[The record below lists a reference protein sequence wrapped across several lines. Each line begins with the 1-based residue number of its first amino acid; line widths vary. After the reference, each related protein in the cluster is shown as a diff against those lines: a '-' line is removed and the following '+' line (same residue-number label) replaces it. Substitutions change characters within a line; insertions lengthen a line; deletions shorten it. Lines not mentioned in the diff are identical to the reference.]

1 MATMTWGTPDK
12 AGSGFAG
19 RPERDGPSVQQEQRR
34 ARPLSHRALYLA
46 AASMHVVVAMAIVG
60 LAYYA
65 KATLQASLMQLALI
79 AVTGNIVF
87 VVSCPVLGG
96 LSDRYGRRPFVVTST
111 LVFAGAFLGAYL
123 STQVWQLYVVAGVA
137 GLAEALFWPLVAA
150 ELAAEADSQQ
160 LLHRM
165 GGFNVSWSVGDI
177 VGALAAGLVL
187 EVETRMPFLLCIIGG
202 VSISVLT
209 SLVRMAPATVEG
221 QLRHQETI
229 HGHMLPHNHRTFWKI
244 ALLANFTSAG
254 VLSILRRLFPDLSVE
269 VLHYTGR
276 QYGALVMMVAVFR
289 TLTFVVLQSHR
300 GWLYRPR
307 RFFLTQLLYPIAF
320 SLMVFGER
328 YWVFL
333 LAAAMLGTASAV
345 VYFSSLYYSVHGA
358 SRQAQQAG
366 IHESM
371 LGLGAGII
379 PFMAGPSRALAEPY
393 WEHAIRAPYVLG
405 VLLFVVALAIQL
417 VIYQRSLARSRHKG
431 RA

>member
-1 MATMTWGTPDK
+1 M
-12 AGSGFAG
+12 
-19 RPERDGPSVQQEQRR
+19 QEKQRR

-65 KATLQASLMQLALI
+65 KATLQASLMELALI

-96 LSDRYGRRPFVVTST
+96 LSDSYGRRPFVVTST
-111 LVFAGAFLGAYL
+111 LVFAGAFVGAYL

-137 GLAEALFWPLVAA
+137 GFGEALFWPLVAA

-160 LLHRM
+160 LLRRV
-165 GGFNVSWSVGDI
+165 GRFCVSWSTGDI
-177 VGALAAGLVL
+177 LGALAAGLVL
-187 EVETRMPFLLCIIGG
+187 EVGIRLPFLLCIVGG
-202 VSISVLT
+202 VGISALT
-209 SLVRMAPATVEG
+209 SLIRMAPAGAEA
-221 QLRHQETI
+221 QLRHRQTI
-229 HGHMLPHNHRTFWKI
+229 HGHVLPHNHRTLWKI

-254 VLSILRRLFPDLSVE
+254 VLSIVRRLFPDLSVE

-276 QYGALVMMVAVFR
+276 QYGVLVMMVAVFR

-300 GWLYRPR
+300 GGLYRPR

-379 PFMAGPSRALAEPY
+379 PFIAGPTRALAEPY
-393 WEHAIRAPYVLG
+393 WEDAIRAPYVLG

-417 VIYQRSLARSRHKG
+417 VIYQRSLPRSRQEK
-431 RA
+431 RT